1 MTWSALNDLG
11 YWNASTPEVTLFYCD
26 ETTGRSVHP
35 HLENS
40 LQALRPHQLFGP
52 KLRYTI
58 EN

>member
-26 ETTGRSVHP
+26 ETRSVHP
-35 HLENS
+35 YLENN

-52 KLRYTI
+52 RLRDTI